1 MSKYIT
7 KRLLISLATLLVI
20 IFVLFVMLD
29 LMPGSPFNDEKLTEA
44 QKVLLYAKYGL
55 DQPFFVRFGK
65 YLINMLK
72 GDLGVSYV
80 LNKKVKRLALKS
92 ALSAKAA
99 ENEIVVVDGLK
110 MDEIKTKTFAGFL
123 SKLGVEGNGLSRSA
137 GEAVEDEAH
146 IGVGLL
152 QAVDD
157 QADDNVVGHELASI
171 HI

>member
-80 LNKKVKRLALKS
+80 LNKN
-92 ALSAKAA
+92 KAVA
-99 ENEIVVVDGLK
+99 DMLVGP
-110 MDEIKTKTFAGFL
+110 
-123 SKLGVEGNGLSRSA
+123 LGVSIKIGARAMLGRFHHRPAVRYSGRSESQYL
-137 GEAVEDEAH
+137 G
-146 IGVGLL
+146 
-152 QAVDD
+152 
-157 QADDNVVGHELASI
+157 
-171 HI
+171 